1 MTNATTAHPVIVWID
16 AESATIVDWHDG
28 APRTRKLESA
38 IPPHRRSTGH
48 IRHEPMVRHGGGG
61 PGDGEAHRLE
71 HVRRFLAAVAEQL
84 TDADE
89 VRIVGPG
96 TIPGR
101 LASEIGEQDD
111 RANRTRTV
119 SCEPAGRLTDRQLV
133 ARMREAVGSPP
144 RRQLPR
150 LG

>member
-1 MTNATTAHPVIVWID
+1 
-16 AESATIVDWHDG
+16 
-28 APRTRKLESA
+28 
-38 IPPHRRSTGH
+38 
-48 IRHEPMVRHGGGG
+48 
-61 PGDGEAHRLE
+61 
-71 HVRRFLAAVAEQL
+71 VRRFLADVAEEL

-101 LASEIGEQDD
+101 LATEIGEQDH

-119 SCEPAGRLTDRQLV
+119 SCEPAGRMTDRQLV